1 MSGWSL
7 PLLTM
12 IKKKEQPN
20 MWITSIND
28 FKGQIW
34 IKGAYL
40 QCGWEMAE

>member
-1 MSGWSL
+1 
-7 PLLTM
+7 M
-12 IKKKEQPN
+12 IATIINYDKKKEQPN